1 MKILKIRY
9 RAPGVP
15 WTQKFRHVVGIA
27 HTNYLVYSKAL
38 QGGSMKAA
46 ILFLMNQWMCR
57 AYCHKVR
64 RFLGPSAAYNIIY
77 IYIIYII
84 YIRVGDSWLMRVG
97 V

>member
-64 RFLGPSAAYNIIY
+64 RFLGPSTAC
-77 IYIIYII
+77 
-84 YIRVGDSWLMRVG
+84 IRVGDTWLMRV
-97 V
+97 VVWWWVCR

>member
-1 MKILKIRY
+1 MKIVEIRY

-64 RFLGPSAAYNIIY
+64 RGPAQPESDTGVVVVAWP
-77 IYIIYII
+77 
-84 YIRVGDSWLMRVG
+84 SWL
-97 V
+97 